1 MVRTPRE
8 KCEVTTWVRLAFGR
22 SGVMTMSAWLGPPF
36 HSAVK
41 VSGHRISQPVVL
53 AMFSGRQR

>member
-1 MVRTPRE
+1 
-8 KCEVTTWVRLAFGR
+8 LAFGR